1 MTKPKKQITEF
12 DGSAFTGHFS
22 SGYREDMVITFTKY
36 KAGQEQ
42 TAIISLDICDLGT
55 LVGRIHQHVAA
66 QDAKLQK
73 LRKALKGE
81 A

>member
-12 DGSAFTGHFS
+12 DGSALTGHES
-22 SGYREDMVITFTKY
+22 SGYREDMVITFTRY

-42 TAIISLDICDLGT
+42 TAVLSLDLYDLAQ
-55 LVGRIHQHVAA
+55 LVGRIHQHIAA